1 MHSSWIDVPL
11 QSALRDWQRHAGP
24 LYARL
29 AARLR
34 RSIETG
40 ELPAGRKLP
49 PERILASYLGIGR
62 RTVARAYESLGEEGL
77 VDRRQGA
84 GTRVTGPLVRLD
96 DDFAAK
102 RTTTLQ
108 RNIVFGS
115 LTSPSEAVVDM
126 LSVYAPGDGGLTA
139 AALRSAADALED
151 LAGAHHG
158 YAPAGFV
165 PLRRAIAARYTAQG
179 IPTGEEQILVTS
191 GAQQATSLIA
201 SDLVTSGEAAVVED
215 PTVPGA
221 IDVFRLAGA
230 HVLTVPVGDHGVDID
245 ALEATL
251 RRNTV
256 GMAYLMP
263 TYQSPTGAVVP
274 ADGRRRIAEI
284 AGATGVAIVEDATL
298 ADLSIAGEPPPLIAR
313 YAGDAPVLTIGSLSK
328 LFWAGLRVGWVRG
341 PRELVA
347 HLGRLKAVSD
357 LGTSMLSQVVALT
370 LFDQIDDMRERRRV
384 EMAAKLER
392 MEQTLAADFEGW
404 TWRRPAGGLC
414 LWLRI
419 PHGSA
424 VELAQVA
431 SGHGVAVAPGTIASA
446 TGGFDDHLRLPFSYD
461 PEVSAEGMRRLAVA
475 WRAYDHRVSPMS
487 G

>member
-139 AALRSAADALED
+139 AALRSGAARRRPRSPRPARGRRR
-151 LAGAHHG
+151 APRAARRRRRR
-158 YAPAGFV
+158 APAG
-165 PLRRAIAARYTAQG
+165 
-179 IPTGEEQILVTS
+179 S
-191 GAQQATSLIA
+191 
-201 SDLVTSGEAAVVED
+201 
-215 PTVPGA
+215 
-221 IDVFRLAGA
+221 
-230 HVLTVPVGDHGVDID
+230 
-245 ALEATL
+245 
-251 RRNTV
+251 
-256 GMAYLMP
+256 
-263 TYQSPTGAVVP
+263 
-274 ADGRRRIAEI
+274 
-284 AGATGVAIVEDATL
+284 
-298 ADLSIAGEPPPLIAR
+298 
-313 YAGDAPVLTIGSLSK
+313 AP
-328 LFWAGLRVGWVRG
+328 R
-341 PRELVA
+341 
-347 HLGRLKAVSD
+347 
-357 LGTSMLSQVVALT
+357 
-370 LFDQIDDMRERRRV
+370 
-384 EMAAKLER
+384 
-392 MEQTLAADFEGW
+392 
-404 TWRRPAGGLC
+404 
-414 LWLRI
+414 
-419 PHGSA
+419 
-424 VELAQVA
+424 
-431 SGHGVAVAPGTIASA
+431 
-446 TGGFDDHLRLPFSYD
+446 
-461 PEVSAEGMRRLAVA
+461 
-475 WRAYDHRVSPMS
+475 
-487 G
+487 